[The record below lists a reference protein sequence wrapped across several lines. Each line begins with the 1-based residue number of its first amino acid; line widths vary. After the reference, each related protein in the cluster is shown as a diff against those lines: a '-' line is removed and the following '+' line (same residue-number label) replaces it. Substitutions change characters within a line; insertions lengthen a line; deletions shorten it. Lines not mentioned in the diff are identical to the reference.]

1 MIKPNRTLNT
11 TGNLAGKEP
20 FKKVHHRCFSLL
32 KYFSSVRWRIQDQI
46 LSLATAAEP
55 TFQPIAE
62 LNKGDGL
69 YSVPQRWI
77 TLLNKVSPACLTME
91 MTLRQIPR
99 LGRFKDGITQQTH
112 SAKRVPALT
121 SSHVKGWTH
130 WGSLT
135 LFFRKKCFCNTR
147 EFHFLPP
154 HPHPLH
160 PTQKKKREGMGNKGQ
175 LNEEQ
180 IEKGYPIIWKRWG

>member
-1 MIKPNRTLNT
+1 MLDNHLDLMIKPNRTLNT

-46 LSLATAAEP
+46 LSLATAAKP

-154 HPHPLH
+154 PPPLTSH
-160 PTQKKKREGMGNKGQ
+160 SKK
-175 LNEEQ
+175 
-180 IEKGYPIIWKRWG
+180 EKGGNGK